1 MLRRGLRAALTT
13 SAAMTT
19 PRVLLFDLA
28 GVLLDFGG
36 VESLHALSKGR
47 VDADAFARFW
57 SRSPWADA
65 LYCGRCS
72 PEAFAAGAVDEFS
85 LAVSPAE
92 FLLAFRAWLR
102 GPYPGAFELLG
113 ELRPRYQLACLSNT
127 NTLDVQRFRDELRL
141 QDAFDRCF
149 FSNEIGLRKPDADC
163 YRCVVEGLGV
173 RADEIVFF
181 DDSLECVDG
190 ARAVGLHAQQVVGLD
205 ELRAALRHV
214 NVVGDGDSR

>member
-1 MLRRGLRAALTT
+1 M
-13 SAAMTT
+13 T
-19 PRVLLFDLA
+19 PRALVFDLA

-36 VESLHALSKGR
+36 VESLRALSDGR
-47 VDADAFARFW
+47 VGAGEFGRFW

-72 PEAFAAGAVDEFS
+72 PEAFAAGVVDELS

-102 GPYPGAFELLG
+102 GPYPGAFDLLG
-113 ELRPRYQLACLSNT
+113 ALRPHYRLACLSNT
-127 NTLDVQRFRDELRL
+127 NALDVQRFRDELRL
-141 QDAFDRCF
+141 PEAFDRCF

-163 YRCVVEGLGV
+163 YRHVVDALGV

-181 DDSLECVDG
+181 DDSRECVDG
-190 ARAVGLHAQQVVGLD
+190 ARAAGLHAHQVIGLD
-205 ELRAALRHV
+205 ELRAALRRL
-214 NVVGDGDSR
+214 NIPGDAASR

>member
-1 MLRRGLRAALTT
+1 
-13 SAAMTT
+13 MTT

-36 VESLHALSKGR
+36 VASLHALSKGR
-47 VDADAFARFW
+47 VDAGAFARFW

-85 LAVSPAE
+85 LAVSPVE

-102 GPYPGAFELLG
+102 GPYPGALALLSG
-113 ELRPRYQLACLSNT
+113 LRPHYRLACLSNT
-127 NTLDVQRFRDELRL
+127 NALDVQRFRDELRL

-149 FSNEIGLRKPDADC
+149 FSNEIGLRKPDAGC
-163 YRCVVEGLGV
+163 YRHVVDALNV
-173 RADEIVFF
+173 RANEIAFF
-181 DDSLECVDG
+181 DDSRECVDG
-190 ARAVGLHAQQVVGLD
+190 ARAAGLHAHQVVGLD
-205 ELRAALRHV
+205 ELRAALRHL
-214 NVVGDGDSR
+214 NIVGDGVSR